1 MTPYGASPTRSIR
14 VPRRLAP
21 KTFRHGLADS
31 GRSRQKLGQICRNCL
46 ISHLAYAFTSRRR
59 RKRRVLSSF
68 SAIFVLAAGPG
79 VNQDG
84 FGLGHE
90 VWGRRAGL
98 CIGDTVTHCSPGG
111 TAWPRPAP
119 TTRPL
124 GNSTPLLPDSESH
137 SSPARATRAGASSAA
152 SPNKGA
158 KSKTASSM
166 AAGVNGL
173 KVKVKE
179 EAQEG
184 ELWNLDTTK
193 ELLDRIGKVLPPD
206 DMVKFKTREERMD
219 WSDVAF
225 GGFTGDQCKE
235 KWQKISNEIRK
246 FRTMSELIADAKEWL
261 KNPFDN
267 KKKPEK
273 LYPDLPKKPLT
284 PYFRYFLEKRKKYAE
299 GHPEMDT
306 VEVTKNLSQK
316 FKQLPERKK
325 AKYMQ
330 QYLKER
336 EEYEANMV
344 RFRQEHPDFA
354 EEEMKKKG
362 KTDEP
367 TKPKT
372 PVQMF
377 IQEKVDDYMKAHP
390 NGNKREATDALRK
403 QWNALTDG
411 KRIKWINKALGV
423 QKKYTA
429 EMEQYVKD
437 HPDFE
442 RTTQRP
448 LLTKAE
454 RKLKE
459 KSEGRPDKPPPNGYS
474 LFCQELM
481 LKLTDVPNKERMQE
495 CSRRWK
501 TMSQKEK
508 DGYQKKAEELKTSFE
523 FDFQRYLETLTPEDK
538 ERVLSEEKGGTKP
551 KPAAEENGQSTTTR
565 SSAAKSQ
572 TTSAAVVTP
581 DRPKRPISAVF
592 FYQQEK
598 RQKLREKYPSLSNQE
613 ITRMLARKWS
623 ELSDKKKEKYK
634 KMEEEARGEYE
645 DQMQSF
651 LKANPDYMRDG
662 NSAMMKK
669 KPPPSEA
676 RTAMELWREDK
687 MESYVSRYRNDRKR
701 ATDALTAEWEKL
713 PKREKQPWLQAA
725 AEDKKRYERELADYE
740 KQTKTGSSGAGNKTG
755 KLFEG
760 EPKRPPTSG
769 YQLLSM
775 ELLGKLTDLDHR
787 ERMSEIGRRWK
798 AMSDKER
805 AAYNQRSQ
813 ERMQQYHRDLHSW
826 LDNLPADIRERY
838 EQLHP
843 SIGKKRK
850 REANSPLFAKMIKK
864 EKEEASEEE
873 SESEGSDEDD
883 EEESGDEGSGNEGSG
898 SGSGSGSE
906 SEGSESG
913 SESGSSSEE
922 EDNESGSGGEEDEEE
937 GSGDEEEAEKSSS
950 SSSESESSSSGS
962 ESESEEE

>member
-1 MTPYGASPTRSIR
+1 MSGFIAGGEALMPAAGKKQAKKRTTRSD
-14 VPRRLAP
+14 RLD
-21 KTFRHGLADS
+21 R
-31 GRSRQKLGQICRNCL
+31 
-46 ISHLAYAFTSRRR
+46 TSET
-59 RKRRVLSSF
+59 
-68 SAIFVLAAGPG
+68 
-79 VNQDG
+79 D
-84 FGLGHE
+84 
-90 VWGRRAGL
+90 
-98 CIGDTVTHCSPGG
+98 
-111 TAWPRPAP
+111 
-119 TTRPL
+119 
-124 GNSTPLLPDSESH
+124 ESH
-137 SSPARATRAGASSAA
+137 SSPARAQRGASSA
-152 SPNKGA
+152 SPSKGA
-158 KSKTASSM
+158 RSKTAGSM

-225 GGFTGDQCKE
+225 GGFTGEQCKE

-273 LYPDLPKKPLT
+273 DSKGRKALWLYPDLPKKPLT

-299 GHPEMDT
+299 SHPEMDT

-429 EMEQYVKD
+429 EMEQYMKD

-442 RTTQRP
+442 VSAPRP

-523 FDFQRYLETLTPEDK
+523 FDFQRYLETLSPEDK
-538 ERVLSEEKGGTKP
+538 ERVLAEEKGNTKA
-551 KPAAEENGQSTTTR
+551 KPAAEENGQATTTR
-565 SSAAKSQ
+565 SSTAKAQ
-572 TTSAAVVTP
+572 ATSASVATP

-645 DQMQSF
+645 EQMQSF

-662 NSAMMKK
+662 NAGMMKK

-725 AEDKKRYERELADYE
+725 AEDKKRYERELAEYE
-740 KQTKTGSSGAGNKTG
+740 KQTKTGNSSTSNKTG

-813 ERMQQYHRDLHSW
+813 ERMQQYHRDLHAW
-826 LDNLPADIRERY
+826 LDNLPTDIRERY

-922 EDNESGSGGEEDEEE
+922 EDNESGSGGEDEEEE

>member
-1 MTPYGASPTRSIR
+1 MSGFIAGGEALMPAAGKKQAKKRTTRSD
-14 VPRRLAP
+14 RLD
-21 KTFRHGLADS
+21 R
-31 GRSRQKLGQICRNCL
+31 
-46 ISHLAYAFTSRRR
+46 TSET
-59 RKRRVLSSF
+59 
-68 SAIFVLAAGPG
+68 
-79 VNQDG
+79 D
-84 FGLGHE
+84 
-90 VWGRRAGL
+90 
-98 CIGDTVTHCSPGG
+98 
-111 TAWPRPAP
+111 
-119 TTRPL
+119 
-124 GNSTPLLPDSESH
+124 ESH
-137 SSPARATRAGASSAA
+137 SSPARAQRGASSA
-152 SPNKGA
+152 SPSKGA
-158 KSKTASSM
+158 RSKTAGSM

-225 GGFTGDQCKE
+225 GGFTGEQCKE

-299 GHPEMDT
+299 SHPEMDT

-429 EMEQYVKD
+429 EMEQYMKD

-442 RTTQRP
+442 VSAPRP

-459 KSEGRPDKPPPNGYS
+459 KSEGRPDKPPPGRQQSASSTGLHTVPPGSPIHGQRVYTGKAALNGYS
-474 LFCQELM
+474 LFCQELMLKLTDVPNKERMQENGYSLFSQELNGYSLFCQELMLKLTDVPNKERMQENGYNLLCQELM

-523 FDFQRYLETLTPEDK
+523 FDFQRYLETLSPEDK
-538 ERVLSEEKGGTKP
+538 ERVLAEEKGNTKA
-551 KPAAEENGQSTTTR
+551 KPAAEENGQATTTR
-565 SSAAKSQ
+565 SSTAKAQ
-572 TTSAAVVTP
+572 ATSASVATP

-645 DQMQSF
+645 EQMQSF

-662 NSAMMKK
+662 NAGMMKK

-725 AEDKKRYERELADYE
+725 AEDKKRYERELAEYE
-740 KQTKTGSSGAGNKTG
+740 KQTKTGNSSTSNKTG

-813 ERMQQYHRDLHSW
+813 ERMQQYHRDLHAW
-826 LDNLPADIRERY
+826 LDNLPTDIRERY

-883 EEESGDEGSGNEGSG
+883 EEESGDEDQEPSI
-898 SGSGSGSE
+898 
-906 SEGSESG
+906 
-913 SESGSSSEE
+913 
-922 EDNESGSGGEEDEEE
+922 
-937 GSGDEEEAEKSSS
+937 
-950 SSSESESSSSGS
+950 
-962 ESESEEE
+962 

>member
-1 MTPYGASPTRSIR
+1 MSGFIAGGEVLMPAADKKGKRRPTRSD
-14 VPRRLAP
+14 
-21 KTFRHGLADS
+21 RHEG
-31 GRSRQKLGQICRNCL
+31 
-46 ISHLAYAFTSRRR
+46 TSET
-59 RKRRVLSSF
+59 
-68 SAIFVLAAGPG
+68 
-79 VNQDG
+79 D
-84 FGLGHE
+84 
-90 VWGRRAGL
+90 
-98 CIGDTVTHCSPGG
+98 
-111 TAWPRPAP
+111 
-119 TTRPL
+119 
-124 GNSTPLLPDSESH
+124 ESH
-137 SSPARATRAGASSAA
+137 SSPARATRTGASSAV
-152 SPNKGA
+152 SPNKGT
-158 KSKTASSM
+158 KSKTAGSM

-179 EAQEG
+179 EAQDG
-184 ELWNLDTTK
+184 GGYQKLWNLDTTK

-219 WSDVAF
+219 WADVAF
-225 GGFTGDQCKE
+225 GGFTGEQCKE

-372 PVQMF
+372 PVQTF
-377 IQEKVDDYMKAHP
+377 IQEKVEDYMKAHP

-429 EMEQYVKD
+429 EMQQYVKD

-442 RTTQRP
+442 ATTQRP

-538 ERVLSEEKGGTKP
+538 ARVLSEEKGGSRA
-551 KPAAEENGQSTTTR
+551 KPATEENGQSTTTR

-572 TTSAAVVTP
+572 TTSTAVATP

-662 NSAMMKK
+662 NAAMMKK

-725 AEDKKRYERELADYE
+725 AEDKKRYERELAEYE

-813 ERMQQYHRDLHSW
+813 ERMQQYHRDLHAW